1 LSQLLH
7 GGAHGCDNCDR
18 AFAEARFYATLV
30 VVKSITR
37 TISIFAFLALF
48 VFASAKAFAQGG
60 WHSSRITSS
69 GRDLNA
75 VYFLDSKR
83 GWVGGDEGFLTHTE
97 DGGASWV
104 EQRIDTKRHAINDI
118 YFANK
123 EVGFALAGDMI
134 FRSGD
139 GGQSWQES
147 YEITPTAV
155 RGAVA
160 ELYSLRF
167 NGKKKGWV
175 VGSLARGDTVI
186 GSVLA
191 ITRDSGATWQMLEA
205 GTKQELIHID
215 FVDDERGWI
224 VGAGG
229 AILHTEDAGETW
241 KRQESGVAETLYHM
255 DFRNS
260 KQGIA
265 VGERGTIL
273 ITQDGGQ
280 IWSKVSSPARATLL
294 SVQFVSEDNVWIV
307 GRNGVILR
315 SSDAGHTWL
324 EQESGTRQNL
334 YALFINKKEG
344 WAVGGDGLLIRYLP

>member
-1 LSQLLH
+1 
-7 GGAHGCDNCDR
+7 
-18 AFAEARFYATLV
+18 
-30 VVKSITR
+30 VKLIR
-37 TISIFAFLALF
+37 RIISILACTGLFLL
-48 VFASAKAFAQGG
+48 ASVIAIAQSGWKAM
-60 WHSSRITSS
+60 RISSS
-69 GRDLNA
+69 GRDLNT
-75 VYFLDSKR
+75 VYFSDSKR
-83 GWVGGDEGFLTHTE
+83 GWIGGDGGFLTHTE

-147 YEITPTAV
+147 YKISSAAV
-155 RGAVA
+155 RGATP

-186 GSVLA
+186 GSLLA

-241 KRQESGVAETLYHM
+241 TRQESGVSETLYHV

-265 VGERGTIL
+265 VGERGIIL
-273 ITQDGGQ
+273 VTRHAGQ
-280 IWSKVSSPARATLL
+280 TWFKINSPARSTLL
-294 SVQFVSEDNVWIV
+294 SVQFVTEDDVWAV
-307 GRNGVILR
+307 GRSGIILR
-315 SSDAGHTWL
+315 SSDSGHTWL

-344 WAVGGDGLLIRYLP
+344 WAVGGDGLAMRYAQ

>member
-1 LSQLLH
+1 MKLI
-7 GGAHGCDNCDR
+7 R
-18 AFAEARFYATLV
+18 R
-30 VVKSITR
+30 I
-37 TISIFAFLALF
+37 ISILAFTGLFFLAS
-48 VFASAKAFAQGG
+48 VIANAQSGWSAM
-60 WHSSRITSS
+60 RVTSS
-69 GRDLNA
+69 GRDLNT
-75 VYFLDSKR
+75 VYFSDSKR
-83 GWVGGDEGFLTHTE
+83 GWIGGDEGFLTHTE

-139 GGQSWQES
+139 GGHSWQES
-147 YEITPTAV
+147 YRISPAAV
-155 RGAVA
+155 RGATA

-186 GSVLA
+186 GSLLA
-191 ITRDSGATWQMLEA
+191 ITRDSGTTWQVLEA

-241 KRQESGVAETLYHM
+241 TRQQSGVTETLYHV

-273 ITQDGGQ
+273 ITRDAGQ
-280 IWSKVSSPARATLL
+280 TWFKINSPARATLL
-294 SVQFVSEDNVWIV
+294 SVQFVSEDNVWVV
-307 GRNGVILR
+307 GRSGVILR
-315 SSDAGHTWL
+315 SGDGGHTWL

-344 WAVGGDGLLIRYLP
+344 WAVGGDGLLMKYAQ

>member
-1 LSQLLH
+1 LISLLPKRVFMQH
-7 GGAHGCDNCDR
+7 
-18 AFAEARFYATLV
+18 FV

-37 TISIFAFLALF
+37 TSLILGSIALF
-48 VFASAKAFAQGG
+48 VFASAVVIGQSG
-60 WHSSRITSS
+60 WNATRITSN
-69 GRDLNA
+69 GRDLNT
-75 VYFLDSKR
+75 VYFSDSKR

-97 DGGASWV
+97 DGGASWI
-104 EQRIDTKRHAINDI
+104 EQRIDAKRHAINDI

-123 EVGFALAGDMI
+123 DVGFALAGDMI

-139 GGQSWQES
+139 GGDTWHES
-147 YEITPTAV
+147 YKISQTAV
-155 RGAVA
+155 HGATV

-191 ITRDSGATWQMLEA
+191 ITRDSGTTWQMLEA
-205 GTKQELIHID
+205 GTQQELIHID

-241 KRQESGVAETLYHM
+241 QRQLSGVTGTLYHV

-273 ITQDGGQ
+273 ITQDAGQ
-280 IWSKVSSPARATLL
+280 TWNKVISPARATLL

-307 GRNGVILR
+307 GRSGVILR
-315 SSDAGHTWL
+315 SGDGGHTWL
-324 EQESGTRQNL
+324 EQESSTHQNL

-344 WAVGGDGLLIRYLP
+344 WIVGGDGLLLRYAQ

>member
-1 LSQLLH
+1 VRSINLTLS
-7 GGAHGCDNCDR
+7 A
-18 AFAEARFYATLV
+18 
-30 VVKSITR
+30 
-37 TISIFAFLALF
+37 LALLA
-48 VFASAKAFAQGG
+48 VAGVASLLAQPQNG
-60 WHSSRITSS
+60 WNALRITSS
-69 GRDLNA
+69 GRDLNT
-75 VYFLDSKR
+75 VYFVDSKR
-83 GWVGGDEGFLTHTE
+83 GWIGGDEGFLTHTE
-97 DGGASWV
+97 DGGASWI
-104 EQRIDTKRHAINDI
+104 EQRLDAKGHAVNDI

-139 GGQSWQES
+139 GGHTWQES
-147 YEITPTAV
+147 YRISSTAV
-155 RGAVA
+155 RGATA

-191 ITRDSGATWQMLEA
+191 ITRDSGTTWQMLEA
-205 GTKQELIHID
+205 GTQQELIHID

-241 KRQESGVAETLYHM
+241 QRQESKITETLFHV

-273 ITQDGGQ
+273 STQDAGQ
-280 IWSKVSSPARATLL
+280 TWTKIFSPARATLL
-294 SVQFVSEDNVWIV
+294 SVQFVGDDNVWIV
-307 GRNGVILR
+307 GRSGVILR
-315 SSDAGHTWL
+315 SGDGGRTWL
-324 EQESGTRQNL
+324 EQESGTHQNL
-334 YALFINKKEG
+334 YALFINKKDG
-344 WAVGGDGLLIRYLP
+344 WAVGSDGLLMRYAQ

>member
-1 LSQLLH
+1 MQHSLIVRSTNSKFLPLIVL
-7 GGAHGCDNCDR
+7 A
-18 AFAEARFYATLV
+18 V
-30 VVKSITR
+30 VVIATS
-37 TISIFAFLALF
+37 
-48 VFASAKAFAQGG
+48 SAAAQTG
-60 WHSSRITSS
+60 WNAARITSS
-69 GRDLNA
+69 GRDLNT
-75 VYFLDSKR
+75 VFFSDSKR
-83 GWVGGDEGFLTHTE
+83 GWIGGDEGFLTHTE
-97 DGGASWV
+97 DGGATWI
-104 EQRIDTKRHAINDI
+104 EQRLDAKRHAINDI

-123 EVGFALAGDMI
+123 EVGFALAGNMI

-139 GGQSWQES
+139 GGHTWQES
-147 YEITPTAV
+147 YSVSPSAV
-155 RGAVA
+155 RGATA

-175 VGSLARGDTVI
+175 VGSLARGENVI
-186 GSVLA
+186 GSLLA

-205 GTKQELIHID
+205 GTQQELIHID

-241 KRQESGVAETLYHM
+241 QRQQSGVAVTLYHV

-273 ITQDGGQ
+273 MTQDGGQ
-280 IWSKVSSPARATLL
+280 TWIKINSPANATLL
-294 SVQFVSEDNVWIV
+294 SVQFVSEDSVWIV
-307 GRNGVILR
+307 GRSGVILR
-315 SSDAGHTWL
+315 SGDGGRTWL
-324 EQESGTRQNL
+324 GQETGTRQNL

-344 WAVGGDGLLIRYLP
+344 WAVGGEGLLMRYAQ

>member
-1 LSQLLH
+1 VIHFCPS
-7 GGAHGCDNCDR
+7 
-18 AFAEARFYATLV
+18 EFYATLV
-30 VVKSITR
+30 IVRSITR
-37 TISIFAFLALF
+37 RFLFLVLPA
-48 VFASAKAFAQGG
+48 VAAIASAIVAAQTG
-60 WHSSRITSS
+60 WNAARITSS
-69 GRDLNA
+69 GRDLNT
-75 VYFLDSKR
+75 VFFSDSKR
-83 GWVGGDEGFLTHTE
+83 GWIGGDEGFLTHTE
-97 DGGASWV
+97 DGGASWI
-104 EQRIDTKRHAINDI
+104 EQRLDAKRHAINDI

-139 GGQSWQES
+139 GGHTWQES
-147 YEITPTAV
+147 YRISPSAV
-155 RGAVA
+155 RGATA

-175 VGSLARGDTVI
+175 VGSLARGDTVT
-186 GSVLA
+186 GSLLA
-191 ITRDSGATWQMLEA
+191 ITRDSGATWQVLEA
-205 GTKQELIHID
+205 GTQQELIHID

-241 KRQESGVAETLYHM
+241 QRQNSGVTVTLYHV

-273 ITQDGGQ
+273 MTQDGGQ
-280 IWSKVSSPARATLL
+280 TWIKINSPASSTLL
-294 SVQFVSEDNVWIV
+294 SVQFVSEDDVWIV
-307 GRNGVILR
+307 GRSGVILR
-315 SSDAGHTWL
+315 SGDGGRTWL
-324 EQESGTRQNL
+324 GQESGTRQNL

-344 WAVGGDGLLIRYLP
+344 WAVGSDGLLMRYAQ

>member
-1 LSQLLH
+1 MRSNFCA
-7 GGAHGCDNCDR
+7 GT
-18 AFAEARFYATLV
+18 FYATLLNV
-30 VVKSITR
+30 R
-37 TISIFAFLALF
+37 LLARASVAVLYLGLAVF
-48 VFASAKAFAQGG
+48 VAGSATAQSG
-60 WHSSRITSS
+60 WTALRITSS
-69 GRDLNA
+69 GRDLNT

-97 DGGASWV
+97 DGGATWI
-104 EQRIDTKRHAINDI
+104 EQRIDARNHAVNDV

-139 GGQSWQES
+139 GGHSWQES
-147 YEITPTAV
+147 YRISQTAV
-155 RGAVA
+155 SGATA

-175 VGSLARGDTVI
+175 VGSLARGDNVV

-205 GTKQELIHID
+205 GTHQELIHID
-215 FVDDERGWI
+215 FIDDERGWI

-241 KRQESGVAETLYHM
+241 TRQESGVTGTLYHV

-265 VGERGTIL
+265 VGEKGTIL
-273 ITQDGGQ
+273 ITSDAGRT
-280 IWSKVSSPARATLL
+280 WSKVTSPARATLL
-294 SVQFVSEDNVWIV
+294 SVQFVSEADVWTV
-307 GRNGVILR
+307 GRSGVIMR
-315 SSDAGHTWL
+315 SADGGRTWI
-324 EQESGTRQNL
+324 EQEGGPRQNL
-334 YALFINKKEG
+334 YALFINKKDG
-344 WAVGGDGLLIRYLP
+344 WAVGSDGLLMKYAQ

>member
-1 LSQLLH
+1 
-7 GGAHGCDNCDR
+7 
-18 AFAEARFYATLV
+18 
-30 VVKSITR
+30 
-37 TISIFAFLALF
+37 
-48 VFASAKAFAQGG
+48 VFAYACAIAIAQSG
-60 WHSSRITSS
+60 WNVSRLTSS
-69 GRDLNA
+69 GRDLNT
-75 VYFLDSKR
+75 VYFSDSKR
-83 GWVGGDEGFLTHTE
+83 GWIGGDEGFLTHTE

-104 EQRIDTKRHAINDI
+104 EQRIDTKHHAINDI

-139 GGQSWQES
+139 GGRSWQES
-147 YEITPTAV
+147 YKISPTAV
-155 RGAVA
+155 RGATA

-191 ITRDSGATWQMLEA
+191 ITRDSGTTWQMLEA
-205 GTKQELIHID
+205 GTQQELIHID

-241 KRQESGVAETLYHM
+241 KRQESGVSETLYHV

-273 ITQDGGQ
+273 STEDAGQ
-280 IWSKVSSPARATLL
+280 TWTKVFSPARATLL

-307 GRNGVILR
+307 GRSGVILR
-315 SSDAGHTWL
+315 SADGGRAWL

-344 WAVGGDGLLIRYLP
+344 WAVGSDGLLMRYVQ

>member
-1 LSQLLH
+1 MRSINLTLS
-7 GGAHGCDNCDR
+7 A
-18 AFAEARFYATLV
+18 
-30 VVKSITR
+30 
-37 TISIFAFLALF
+37 LALLA
-48 VFASAKAFAQGG
+48 VAGAASLLAQPQNG
-60 WHSSRITSS
+60 WNALRITSS
-69 GRDLNA
+69 GRDLNT
-75 VYFLDSKR
+75 VYFVDSKR
-83 GWVGGDEGFLTHTE
+83 GWIGGDEGFLTHTE
-97 DGGASWV
+97 DGGASWI
-104 EQRIDTKRHAINDI
+104 EQRLDAKGHAVNDI

-139 GGQSWQES
+139 GGHTWQES
-147 YEITPTAV
+147 YRISPTAV
-155 RGAVA
+155 RGATA

-167 NGKKKGWV
+167 NGRKKGWV

-191 ITRDSGATWQMLEA
+191 ITRDSGTTWQMLEA
-205 GTKQELIHID
+205 GTQQELIHID

-241 KRQESGVAETLYHM
+241 QRQESKITETLFHV

-273 ITQDGGQ
+273 STQDAGQ
-280 IWSKVSSPARATLL
+280 TWTKIFSPARATLL
-294 SVQFVSEDNVWIV
+294 SVQFVGDDNVWIV
-307 GRNGVILR
+307 GRSGVILR
-315 SSDAGHTWL
+315 SGDGGRTWL
-324 EQESGTRQNL
+324 EQESGTHQNL
-334 YALFINKKEG
+334 YALFINKKDG
-344 WAVGGDGLLIRYLP
+344 WAVGSDGLLMRYAQ

>member
-1 LSQLLH
+1 MKL
-7 GGAHGCDNCDR
+7 
-18 AFAEARFYATLV
+18 
-30 VVKSITR
+30 ITR
-37 TISIFAFLALF
+37 IISILAFTVLF
-48 VFASAKAFAQGG
+48 FLVPAIATAQSG
-60 WHSSRITSS
+60 WNARSITSS
-69 GRDLNA
+69 GRDLNT
-75 VYFLDSKR
+75 VYFSDSKR
-83 GWVGGDEGFLTHTE
+83 GWIGGDEGFLTHTE

-139 GGQSWQES
+139 GGHTWQES
-147 YEITPTAV
+147 YKISPTAV
-155 RGAVA
+155 RGATA

-205 GTKQELIHID
+205 GTQQELIHID

-229 AILHTEDAGETW
+229 AILHTDDAGETW
-241 KRQESGVAETLYHM
+241 TRQQSGVTETLYHV

-273 ITQDGGQ
+273 ITRDAGQ
-280 IWSKVSSPARATLL
+280 TWFKVSSPARATLL
-294 SVQFVSEDNVWIV
+294 SVQFVTEEDVWVV
-307 GRNGVILR
+307 GRSGVILR

-344 WAVGGDGLLIRYLP
+344 WAVGGDGLLMRYAQ

>member
-1 LSQLLH
+1 VAQSAITRSLTA
-7 GGAHGCDNCDR
+7 GFAR
-18 AFAEARFYATLV
+18 ATFCATLV
-30 VVKSITR
+30 VVKSTTR
-37 TISIFAFLALF
+37 IFLIPAFTSLVFLVSIMAT
-48 VFASAKAFAQGG
+48 AQSG
-60 WHSSRITSS
+60 WNGSRLTSS
-69 GRDLNA
+69 GRDLNT
-75 VYFLDSKR
+75 VYFSDSKR
-83 GWVGGDEGFLTHTE
+83 GWIGGDEGFLTHTE
-97 DGGASWV
+97 DGGATWV
-104 EQRIDTKRHAINDI
+104 EQRIDTKHHAINDI

-139 GGQSWQES
+139 GGQTWQES
-147 YEITPTAV
+147 YKISSAAVQGATP
-155 RGAVA
+155 

-175 VGSLARGDTVI
+175 VGSLARGDDVV
-186 GSVLA
+186 GSLLA
-191 ITRDSGATWQMLEA
+191 ITRDSGTTWQMLEA
-205 GTKQELIHID
+205 GTRQELIHID
-215 FVDDERGWI
+215 FIDDETGWI

-241 KRQESGVAETLYHM
+241 RRQQSSVTETLYHV

-273 ITQDGGQ
+273 TTRDAGQTWFRIT
-280 IWSKVSSPARATLL
+280 SPSRSTLL
-294 SVQFVSEDNVWIV
+294 SVQFVSEDDVWAV
-307 GRNGVILR
+307 GRSGVILR
-315 SSDAGHTWL
+315 SGDGGHTWL

-344 WAVGGDGLLIRYLP
+344 WAVGGDGLLMRYTQ

>member
-1 LSQLLH
+1 MTHFCPS
-7 GGAHGCDNCDR
+7 
-18 AFAEARFYATLV
+18 EFYATLV
-30 VVKSITR
+30 IVRSTNSKFLPLVV
-37 TISIFAFLALF
+37 LA
-48 VFASAKAFAQGG
+48 VVVIASSSVAAQTG
-60 WHSSRITSS
+60 WNAVRITSS
-69 GRDLNA
+69 GRDLNT
-75 VYFLDSKR
+75 VFFSDSKR
-83 GWVGGDEGFLTHTE
+83 GWIGGDEGFLTHTE
-97 DGGASWV
+97 DGGGSWI
-104 EQRIDTKRHAINDI
+104 EQRLDAKRHAINDI

-123 EVGFALAGDMI
+123 EVGFALAGNMI

-139 GGQSWQES
+139 GGHTWQES
-147 YEITPTAV
+147 YSISPSAV
-155 RGAVA
+155 RGATA

-175 VGSLARGDTVI
+175 VGSLARGDNVT
-186 GSVLA
+186 GSLLA

-205 GTKQELIHID
+205 GTQQELIHID

-241 KRQESGVAETLYHM
+241 QRQQSGVAVTLYHV

-273 ITQDGGQ
+273 MTQDGGQ
-280 IWSKVSSPARATLL
+280 TWIKINSPANATLL

-307 GRNGVILR
+307 GRSGVILR
-315 SSDAGHTWL
+315 SGDGGRTWL
-324 EQESGTRQNL
+324 GQESGTRQNL

-344 WAVGGDGLLIRYLP
+344 WAVGSDGLLMRYAQ

>member
-1 LSQLLH
+1 
-7 GGAHGCDNCDR
+7 
-18 AFAEARFYATLV
+18 
-30 VVKSITR
+30 VKSTTR
-37 TISIFAFLALF
+37 IISIPAFTGLFFLAS
-48 VFASAKAFAQGG
+48 VIATAQRG
-60 WHSSRITSS
+60 WNATRITSS
-69 GRDLNA
+69 GRDLNT
-75 VYFLDSKR
+75 VYFSDSKR

-97 DGGASWV
+97 DAGGSWV
-104 EQRIDTKRHAINDI
+104 EQRIDAKHHAINDI

-147 YEITPTAV
+147 YRISPAAV
-155 RGAVA
+155 RGATA

-186 GSVLA
+186 GSLLA
-191 ITRDSGATWQMLEA
+191 ITRDSGTTWQMLEA
-205 GTKQELIHID
+205 GTQQELIHID

-241 KRQESGVAETLYHM
+241 SRQQSGVTETLYHV

-265 VGERGTIL
+265 VGERGIIL
-273 ITQDGGQ
+273 TTRDSGQ
-280 IWSKVSSPARATLL
+280 TWFKISSPSRSTLL
-294 SVQFVSEDNVWIV
+294 SVQFVSEEDVWAV
-307 GRNGVILR
+307 GRSGVILR
-315 SSDAGHTWL
+315 SGDGGHTWAA
-324 EQESGTRQNL
+324 QESGTRQNL

-344 WAVGGDGLLIRYLP
+344 WAVGGDGLVMKYAQ

>member
-1 LSQLLH
+1 M
-7 GGAHGCDNCDR
+7 
-18 AFAEARFYATLV
+18 
-30 VVKSITR
+30 
-37 TISIFAFLALF
+37 ISILAGTGLF
-48 VFASAKAFAQGG
+48 VLTSVPAPAQSG
-60 WHSSRITSS
+60 WHAVRITSG
-69 GRDLNA
+69 GRDLNT
-75 VYFLDSKR
+75 VYFSDSKR
-83 GWVGGDEGFLTHTE
+83 GWIGGDEGFLTHTE

-147 YEITPTAV
+147 YKISPAAV
-155 RGAVA
+155 RGATA

-167 NGKKKGWV
+167 KGKKKGWV

-186 GSVLA
+186 GSLLA
-191 ITRDSGATWQMLEA
+191 ITRDSGSTWQMLEA
-205 GTKQELIHID
+205 GTQQELIHID

-241 KRQESGVAETLYHM
+241 TRQQSGVTETLYHV

-260 KQGIA
+260 KQGLA

-273 ITQDGGQ
+273 ITRDAGQ
-280 IWSKVSSPARATLL
+280 TWFKINSPARSTLL
-294 SVQFVSEDNVWIV
+294 SVQFVTEEEVWAV
-307 GRNGVILR
+307 GRSGVILR
-315 SSDAGHTWL
+315 SNDAGHTWV

-344 WAVGGDGLLIRYLP
+344 WAVGGNGLLMRYAQ

>member
-1 LSQLLH
+1 V
-7 GGAHGCDNCDR
+7 N
-18 AFAEARFYATLV
+18 
-30 VVKSITR
+30 SITR
-37 TISIFAFLALF
+37 TIFTLALIAVF
-48 VFASAKAFAQGG
+48 VVASAIVFAQGG
-60 WHSSRITSS
+60 WRVTNLTTS
-69 GRDLNA
+69 GRDLNT
-75 VYFLDSKR
+75 VYFSDSKR
-83 GWVGGDEGFLTHTE
+83 GWIGGDEGFLTHTE
-97 DGGASWV
+97 DGGQSWI
-104 EQRIDTKRHAINDI
+104 EQRIDTKRHGINDI

-139 GGQSWQES
+139 GGHSWQES
-147 YEITPTAV
+147 YKISSTTV
-155 RGAVA
+155 RGATA

-191 ITRDSGATWQMLEA
+191 ITRDSGTTWQMLEA
-205 GTKQELIHID
+205 GTQQELIHID
-215 FVDDERGWI
+215 FIDDERGWI

-229 AILHTEDAGETW
+229 AVLHTEDAGETW
-241 KRQESGVAETLYHM
+241 KRQESRVAETLYHV

-273 ITQDGGQ
+273 ITQDAGQ
-280 IWSKVSSPARATLL
+280 TWSKVNSPARATLL
-294 SVQFVSEDNVWIV
+294 SVQFVSEDEVWIV

-315 SSDAGHTWL
+315 SGDGGHTWAA
-324 EQESGTRQNL
+324 QESGTRQNL

-344 WAVGGDGLLIRYLP
+344 WAVGGAGLLIKYLQ

>member
-1 LSQLLH
+1 MTS
-7 GGAHGCDNCDR
+7 GFVR
-18 AFAEARFYATLV
+18 ARFYATLG
-30 VVKSITR
+30 VVKLITR
-37 TISIFAFLALF
+37 IISILTFTSLFLLASVF
-48 VFASAKAFAQGG
+48 VTAQGG
-60 WHSSRITSS
+60 WNAQRIASS
-69 GRDLNA
+69 GRDLNT
-75 VYFLDSKR
+75 VYFSDSKR
-83 GWVGGDEGFLTHTE
+83 GWVGGDEGFLTHSE

-139 GGQSWQES
+139 GGHSWQES
-147 YEITPTAV
+147 YKISPAAV
-155 RGAVA
+155 HGATA

-186 GSVLA
+186 GSLLA

-205 GTKQELIHID
+205 GTQQELIHID

-241 KRQESGVAETLYHM
+241 TRQQSGVTETLYHV

-260 KQGIA
+260 KTGIA
-265 VGERGTIL
+265 VGERGTVLTTRDAGLTWFKIN
-273 ITQDGGQ
+273 
-280 IWSKVSSPARATLL
+280 SPTRSTLL
-294 SVQFVSEDNVWIV
+294 SVQFVTEDNVWAV
-307 GRNGVILR
+307 GRSGVILR
-315 SSDAGHTWL
+315 SGDGGHTWV
-324 EQESGTRQNL
+324 EQQSGTRQNL
-334 YALFINKKEG
+334 FALFINKKEG
-344 WAVGGDGLLIRYLP
+344 WAVGGDGLVMRYTQ

>member
-1 LSQLLH
+1 MI
-7 GGAHGCDNCDR
+7 G
-18 AFAEARFYATLV
+18 V
-30 VVKSITR
+30 
-37 TISIFAFLALF
+37 FAFTGAIA
-48 VFASAKAFAQGG
+48 VAQGG
-60 WHSSRITSS
+60 WNVSRLTSR
-69 GRDLNA
+69 GRDLNT
-75 VYFLDSKR
+75 VYFSDSKR

-97 DGGASWV
+97 DGGASWT
-104 EQRIDTKRHAINDI
+104 EQRLDAKRHAINDI

-123 EVGFALAGDMI
+123 EVGFALAGEMI

-139 GGQSWQES
+139 GGQTWQES
-147 YEITPTAV
+147 YKISPPAV
-155 RGAVA
+155 RGATV

-167 NGKKKGWV
+167 KGKKKGWV

-191 ITRDSGATWQMLEA
+191 ITRDSGTTWQMLAA
-205 GTKQELIHID
+205 GTQQELIHID

-241 KRQESGVAETLYHM
+241 KRQESGVSETLYHV

-273 ITQDGGQ
+273 NTQDAGLT
-280 IWSKVSSPARATLL
+280 WSKVNSPVRSTLL

-315 SSDAGHTWL
+315 SGDGGLTWA

-344 WAVGGDGLLIRYLP
+344 WAVGSDGLLMRYVQ

>member
-1 LSQLLH
+1 
-7 GGAHGCDNCDR
+7 
-18 AFAEARFYATLV
+18 
-30 VVKSITR
+30 
-37 TISIFAFLALF
+37 
-48 VFASAKAFAQGG
+48 
-60 WHSSRITSS
+60 
-69 GRDLNA
+69 
-75 VYFLDSKR
+75 
-83 GWVGGDEGFLTHTE
+83 
-97 DGGASWV
+97 
-104 EQRIDTKRHAINDI
+104 
-118 YFANK
+118 
-123 EVGFALAGDMI
+123 MI

-139 GGQSWQES
+139 GGDTWHES
-147 YEITPTAV
+147 YKISQTAV
-155 RGAVA
+155 HGATV

-191 ITRDSGATWQMLEA
+191 ITRDSGTTWQMLEA
-205 GTKQELIHID
+205 GTQQELIHID

-241 KRQESGVAETLYHM
+241 QRQLSGVTGTLYHV

-273 ITQDGGQ
+273 ITQDAGQ
-280 IWSKVSSPARATLL
+280 TWNKVNSPARATLL
-294 SVQFVSEDNVWIV
+294 SVQFVSEDNVWSV

-315 SSDAGHTWL
+315 SGDGGHTWL
-324 EQESGTRQNL
+324 EQESSTRQNL

-344 WAVGGDGLLIRYLP
+344 WIVGSDGLLMRYAQ

>member
-1 LSQLLH
+1 MTA
-7 GGAHGCDNCDR
+7 GFAR
-18 AFAEARFYATLV
+18 APFCATLG
-30 VVKSITR
+30 VVKLITR
-37 TISIFAFLALF
+37 IISNLALTALF
-48 VFASAKAFAQGG
+48 LIGSVIVTAQSSWSAI
-60 WHSSRITSS
+60 HLTSI
-69 GRDLNA
+69 GRDLNT
-75 VYFLDSKR
+75 VYFSDSKR
-83 GWVGGDEGFLTHTE
+83 GWIGGDEGFLTHTE

-134 FRSGD
+134 FRSSD
-139 GGQSWQES
+139 GGHSWQES
-147 YEITPTAV
+147 YKISPTAV
-155 RGAVA
+155 RGATA

-186 GSVLA
+186 GSLLA
-191 ITRDSGATWQMLEA
+191 ITRDSGTTWQMLEA

-241 KRQESGVAETLYHM
+241 TRQQSGVTETLYHV

-265 VGERGTIL
+265 VGERGIIL
-273 ITQDGGQ
+273 ITRDAGQ
-280 IWSKVSSPARATLL
+280 TWFKINSPARATLL
-294 SVQFVSEDNVWIV
+294 SVQFVTEDEVWVV
-307 GRNGVILR
+307 GRSGVILR
-315 SSDAGHTWL
+315 STDSGHTWL

-344 WAVGGDGLLIRYLP
+344 WAVGGDGLAMRYAQ

>member
-1 LSQLLH
+1 MQHFIAVRLL
-7 GGAHGCDNCDR
+7 
-18 AFAEARFYATLV
+18 ARSLV
-30 VVKSITR
+30 
-37 TISIFAFLALF
+37 AFLCLGLGVFGAPIINAQSGWSAL
-48 VFASAKAFAQGG
+48 
-60 WHSSRITSS
+60 RITSS
-69 GRDLNA
+69 GRDLNT
-75 VYFLDSKR
+75 VYFVDSKR

-97 DGGASWV
+97 DGGATWI
-104 EQRIDTKRHAINDI
+104 EQRLDAKRHAVNDI

-134 FRSGD
+134 FRSSD
-139 GGQSWQES
+139 GGHTWQES
-147 YEITPTAV
+147 YRISPTAV
-155 RGAVA
+155 RGATA

-191 ITRDSGATWQMLEA
+191 ITRDSGTTWQILEA

-241 KRQESGVAETLYHM
+241 QRQESKITETLYHV

-273 ITQDGGQ
+273 STQDAGQ
-280 IWSKVSSPARATLL
+280 TWTKIFAPVRATLL
-294 SVQFVSEDNVWIV
+294 SVQFVGEDNVWVV
-307 GRNGVILR
+307 GRSGVILR
-315 SSDAGHTWL
+315 SGDGGRTWL
-324 EQESGTRQNL
+324 EQESGTHQNL
-334 YALFINKKEG
+334 YALFINKKDG
-344 WAVGGDGLLIRYLP
+344 WAVGSDGLLMKYAQ

>member
-1 LSQLLH
+1 
-7 GGAHGCDNCDR
+7 
-18 AFAEARFYATLV
+18 
-30 VVKSITR
+30 VKSITR
-37 TISIFAFLALF
+37 TSLSLATIALF
-48 VFASAKAFAQGG
+48 VFASALVTGQSG
-60 WHSSRITSS
+60 WNTTRLTSS
-69 GRDLNA
+69 GRDLNT
-75 VYFLDSKR
+75 VYFSDSKR
-83 GWVGGDEGFLTHTE
+83 GWIGGDEGFLTHTE
-97 DGGASWV
+97 DGGASWT

-139 GGQSWQES
+139 GGHTWQES
-147 YEITPTAV
+147 YKIPTAV
-155 RGAVA
+155 RGATP

-191 ITRDSGATWQMLEA
+191 ITRDSGTTWQMLEA
-205 GTKQELIHID
+205 GSQQELIHID

-241 KRQESGVAETLYHM
+241 RRQNSGVTGTLYHV

-273 ITQDGGQ
+273 ITQDAGQ
-280 IWSKVSSPARATLL
+280 TWNKVNSTARATLL
-294 SVQFVSEDNVWIV
+294 SVQFVGEDNVWII
-307 GRNGVILR
+307 GRSGVILR
-315 SSDAGHTWL
+315 SGDGGHTWL
-324 EQESGTRQNL
+324 EQASSTHQNL
-334 YALFINKKEG
+334 YALYINKKEG
-344 WAVGGDGLLIRYLP
+344 WIVGSDGLLMRYTQ

>member
-1 LSQLLH
+1 VTS
-7 GGAHGCDNCDR
+7 G
-18 AFAEARFYATLV
+18 FARFARATFCATLGE
-30 VVKSITR
+30 VKLTTR
-37 TISIFAFLALF
+37 RILIPAFIGLCFLVSVMAT
-48 VFASAKAFAQGG
+48 AQSG
-60 WHSSRITSS
+60 WNATRLTSS

-75 VYFLDSKR
+75 VYFSDSKR

-104 EQRIDTKRHAINDI
+104 EQRIDTKHHAINDI

-147 YEITPTAV
+147 YKISPAAV
-155 RGAVA
+155 RGATP

-175 VGSLARGDTVI
+175 VGSLARGENVI
-186 GSVLA
+186 GSLLA

-205 GTKQELIHID
+205 GTQQELIHID
-215 FVDDERGWI
+215 FIDDERGWI

-241 KRQESGVAETLYHM
+241 TRQQSGVTGTLYHV

-265 VGERGTIL
+265 VGERGIIL
-273 ITQDGGQ
+273 ITRDAGQ
-280 IWSKVSSPARATLL
+280 SWFKINSPSRSTLL
-294 SVQFVSEDNVWIV
+294 SVQFVTEDDVWAV
-307 GRNGVILR
+307 GRSGVILR
-315 SSDAGHTWL
+315 SADSGHTWL

-344 WAVGGDGLLIRYLP
+344 WAVGGDGLLMRYAQ